1 MPISTRLTSA
11 GTLYVNGTI
20 DEVSQAS
27 ISVSTNTVYAAE
39 LDETTINPVS
49 GGVAKRENSTGILQ
63 VANEFDEFT
72 GAPIVDSSLKVWV
85 DAAQSSSYSG
95 SGTAWNNLSPATG
108 SFTLYNTPTFSGLN
122 SGGAFSF
129 LPSSFEYADNGT
141 NLGNM
146 PQYTVEAWAKTTA
159 SLTSYV
165 TAIVTNQFN
174 LASSLNFSLGTNFAP
189 TNYTITAGFF
199 DGSWHNPTGF
209 TPSVNVW
216 YHYVGTYDGT
226 TLRFYVNGSQN
237 SSLNY
242 SGTPGSGGTIRIAR
256 RWDSADNDSVNF
268 FPGEIGVVRV
278 YNRALTADE
287 ISTNFAAHRNRYG
300 I

>member
-11 GTLYVNGTI
+11 GTLYVNGSI

-39 LDETTINPVS
+39 MDEITINPVS
-49 GGVAKRENSTGILQ
+49 SGIAKRESSTGVLQ
-63 VANEFDEFT
+63 VASEFDEFT
-72 GAPIVDSSLKVWV
+72 GAPIVDSSLKVWI

-95 SGTAWNNLSPATG
+95 SGTAWNNLSPTSG
-108 SFTLYNTPTFSGLN
+108 SFTLYNTPTFSALN

-129 LPSSFEYADNGT
+129 SASSFEYADNGT

-146 PQYTVEAWAKTTA
+146 PQYTVEAWAKITS
-159 SLTSYV
+159 SLTGQV

-199 DGSWHNPTGF
+199 DGGWRNPTGF
-209 TPSVNVW
+209 APSLNVW
-216 YHYVGTYDGT
+216 YHYIGTYDGS
-226 TLRFYVNGSQN
+226 TLHFYVNGSQN
-237 SSLNY
+237 SSTSY
-242 SGTPGSGGTIRIAR
+242 SGTPSSGGTIRIAR
-256 RWDSADNDSVNF
+256 RWDDVDNNSTNF
-268 FPGEIGVVRV
+268 FPGDIGIVRI

-287 ISTNFAAHRNRYG
+287 VATNFRAHRNRYG